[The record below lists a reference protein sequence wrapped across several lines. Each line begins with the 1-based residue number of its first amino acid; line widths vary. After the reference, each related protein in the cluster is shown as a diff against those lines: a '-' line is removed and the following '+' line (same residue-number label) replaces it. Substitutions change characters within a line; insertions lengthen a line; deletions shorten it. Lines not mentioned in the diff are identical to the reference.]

1 MSIGNSYDIK
11 LTNLIEDVI
20 VIRNGIDGGFDMQ
33 TVTVSPK
40 YQVVIPKAVR
50 EALHLRPGQK
60 LQVIEYGGR
69 IELVPERDIK
79 ELRGFLKGINTEFER
94 EEDRV

>member
-1 MSIGNSYDIK
+1 
-11 LTNLIEDVI
+11 
-20 VIRNGIDGGFDMQ
+20 MQ

-60 LQVIEYGGR
+60 MQVVEYEGR
-69 IELVPERDIK
+69 IELIPERDVK
-79 ELRGFLKGINTEFER
+79 ELRGFLKGINIEFKR
-94 EEDRV
+94 EEDRE